1 MILIELVFQSN
12 QSACPFI
19 GELRSLTFKIII
31 GRYLVILITSLLF
44 FWLVGL
50 LFISSIGN
58 RDCLFIVLNMINSS
72 LAPFLYL
79 SHL

>member
-1 MILIELVFQSN
+1 MILVELVFQSN
-12 QSACPFI
+12 QPACPFI

-50 LFISSIGN
+50 LFVSSIGI
-58 RDCLFIVLNMINSS
+58 RDCLFIVLSMINSF
-72 LAPFLYL
+72 LAPFTLPI
-79 SHL
+79 HL

>member
-1 MILIELVFQSN
+1 MILVELVFQSN
-12 QSACPFI
+12 QPACPFI

-50 LFISSIGN
+50 LFVSSIGI
-58 RDCLFIVLNMINSS
+58 RDCLFIVLSMINSFLVPFS
-72 LAPFLYL
+72 LPI
-79 SHL
+79 HL